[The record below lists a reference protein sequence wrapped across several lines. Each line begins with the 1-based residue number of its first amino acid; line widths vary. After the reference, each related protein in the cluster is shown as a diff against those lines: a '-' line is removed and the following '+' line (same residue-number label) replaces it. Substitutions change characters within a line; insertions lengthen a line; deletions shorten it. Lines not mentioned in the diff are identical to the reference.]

1 MPEAV
6 TTSTPCLGPYSPAV
20 KTGNLVFVSGQL
32 GIKDGELADGIQAQT
47 RLCLEN
53 LKAVLEAAGTT
64 MKNVVKCQVC
74 LKNMDD
80 FAKVNEVYAEFF
92 SESKP
97 ARICVE
103 VSRLP
108 KDALVEIDAI
118 AEQ

>member
-32 GIKDGELADGIQAQT
+32 GIKDGELADGVQAQT

-80 FAKVNEVYAEFF
+80 FAKVNKVYAEFF
-92 SESKP
+92 AESKP